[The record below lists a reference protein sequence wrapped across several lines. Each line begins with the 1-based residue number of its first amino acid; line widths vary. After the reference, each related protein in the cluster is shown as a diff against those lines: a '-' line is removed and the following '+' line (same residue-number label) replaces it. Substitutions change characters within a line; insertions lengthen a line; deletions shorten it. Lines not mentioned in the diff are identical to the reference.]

1 MNGELARFSRRDCRL
16 TAWLTW
22 KATSKS
28 ICESFAGKLAKKPPT
43 EAALTGLPFEH
54 RHFNLVGQ
62 DCEMTC
68 EAVE

>member
-1 MNGELARFSRRDCRL
+1 MADLEGYIEILLRKL
-16 TAWLTW
+16 P
-22 KATSKS
+22 
-28 ICESFAGKLAKKPPT
+28 GKLAKKPPT

>member
-1 MNGELARFSRRDCRL
+1 MADLEGYIEILL
-16 TAWLTW
+16 
-22 KATSKS
+22 
-28 ICESFAGKLAKKPPT
+28 AGKLAKKPPT